1 MLLHV
6 GGIHG
11 AVFPTLV
18 WMSQPHLRADIP
30 SLFLLRLAG
39 FPNASRMPQ
48 AGSQPAYLSEKNSPA
63 LPCHTPTRED
73 GNLLPRNISNNCL
86 ENRCLSSFTCNQHSL
101 PCPFPA
107 RTLVVV
113 PWFLPCFAPPRP
125 GTGVRLVPWH
135 DLVQKM
141 LPLHM
146 THHTTRKPVP
156 ERQQPM
162 FVAWENFVS
171 LAK

>member
-1 MLLHV
+1 MWVGFMVWFPPPLFGWASLISMLIFLLSFSC
-6 GGIHG
+6 
-11 AVFPTLV
+11 AWQAFPT
-18 WMSQPHLRADIP
+18 HLTCP
-30 SLFLLRLAG
+30 
-39 FPNASRMPQ
+39 
-48 AGSQPAYLSEKNSPA
+48 GSQPAYLSEKNSPA
-63 LPCHTPTRED
+63 FPCHTPVSED
-73 GNLLPRNISNNCL
+73 DNLLPRNISNNCL
-86 ENRCLSSFTCNQHSL
+86 ENRCLSSFTCNQLSL
-101 PCPFPA
+101 PCHFPG

-125 GTGVRLVPWH
+125 GTGVWLVPWH

-146 THHTTRKPVP
+146 THHTTRNPVP

-162 FVAWENFVS
+162 FMTWENLVS